1 MKKSKVILTA
11 FFVIS
16 LFIQIMYFNN
26 SDVFYQYG
34 FAIGIDSSVK
44 QLDIG
49 INLIYVLLPIIFIIF
64 LLSGSVERIKS
75 GYGKLLIIR
84 NYSKT
89 KLYLKNFIKNNIIIL
104 IIVIFQTALYSS
116 VQIIFKSSDGNVFK
130 SIVMYCIVLSLII
143 TIQSILELVVM
154 PHIANIIIFI
164 YCYVSYFVAQVT
176 PDNTFVKIL
185 MFPCLLFGM
194 QNGAIQGNDIYYV
207 FLIVSI
213 FLNTIITLLAILK
226 FKKTDIF

>member
-1 MKKSKVILTA
+1 MKKSKVVLSA
-11 FFVIS
+11 FFIIS

-44 QLDIG
+44 QLDIA
-49 INLIYVLLPIIFIIF
+49 INLIYVLLPITFIIF
-64 LLSGSVERIKS
+64 LLSGSVERLKS

-104 IIVIFQTALYSS
+104 IIVFFQTVLYSS
-116 VQIIFKSSDGNVFK
+116 VHTMFKSSNGNIFK
-130 SIVMYCIVLSLII
+130 SIVIYYVVLSLII
-143 TIQSILELVVM
+143 TIQCILELITM

-164 YCYVSYFVAQVT
+164 YCYVSCFVAQIT
-176 PDNTFVKIL
+176 PNNIFVKIL

-194 QNGAIQGNDIYYV
+194 QNGAIQGNDLYFV
-207 FLIVSI
+207 FLSVSI